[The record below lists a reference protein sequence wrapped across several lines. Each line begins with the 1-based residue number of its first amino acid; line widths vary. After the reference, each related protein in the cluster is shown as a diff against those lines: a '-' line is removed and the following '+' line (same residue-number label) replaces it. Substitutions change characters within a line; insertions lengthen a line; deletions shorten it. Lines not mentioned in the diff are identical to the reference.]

1 MIATCTSDASVGW
14 VGSNLTKIQDD
25 NGVAPLARRIASR
38 IVNPGGRPSEARLRA
53 AVAGRVVLVT
63 GASHGIGRATA
74 TRLARAGATVLLL
87 ARSADVLEQ
96 LAEELRA
103 AGGDAHAHPFDLTD
117 LDAIPALAQR
127 LLAEHGPP
135 DVVVN
140 NAGKSIRRSIDRS
153 YERFHDFTRT
163 TDLNYLGP
171 VRLLLALLPAMRARG
186 SGHVVNVST
195 VGVLLPPTPRWS
207 AYQASKAAFDV
218 WLRSMAAEAHADGVT
233 ATSLYMALVYT
244 RMSAPT
250 GDFKLVPGLSPDEAA
265 GLVCRAIVDRPPAI
279 APWWASTA
287 ALMSTAARGPSEK
300 LVRLYARFHGDPP
313 R

>member
-1 MIATCTSDASVGW
+1 MIATCTSGTSVGW
-14 VGSNLTKIQDD
+14 ARSELTKIQDT
-25 NGVAPLARRIASR
+25 NGVARAARRLASR
-38 IVNPGGRPSEARLRA
+38 IVNPGGRPSEQALRD
-53 AVAGRVVLVT
+53 AVAGKVVLVT

-74 TRLARAGATVLLL
+74 VQLAGAGATVLLV

-96 LAEELRA
+96 LADEL
-103 AGGDAHAHPFDLTD
+103 GEHAHAYPADLTE
-117 LDAIPALAQR
+117 LDAIPALAER

-163 TDLNYLGP
+163 ADLNYLGP
-171 VRLLLALLPAMRARG
+171 VRLLLALLPAMRERG

-218 WLRSMAAEAHADGVT
+218 WLRSMAAEAHKDGVT

-250 GDFKLVPGLSPDEAA
+250 DDFKLVPGMTPEEAA
-265 GLVCRAIVDRPPAI
+265 GLVCHAIVDRPPAI
-279 APWWASTA
+279 APWWATTA
-287 ALMSTAARGPSEK
+287 ALISTAARGPGER
-300 LVRLYARFHGDPP
+300 LVRFYVRFYSDG
-313 R
+313 